1 MSELD
6 SSREGEQE
14 RWGAGKERGRR
25 DMEVLTP
32 DPKVWGRKGRAG
44 RERPAFRRSP
54 RRAAARA
61 AVGGGA
67 GGHSTWMPGPEG
79 QLQALPTLPGSGP
92 GGRPPQPR
100 GPGRSYDGGA
110 AAVRRGSQ
118 VSLDAPVRQGHVLP
132 GGGGEGAG
140 GALPWLTG
148 LTPWMPVADC
158 PPGQVPGGGHRVHAA
173 VASFSLGRARPG
185 QASGSCRPTASGGAL
200 GSRELVSGPG
210 QQGAGRQPRG
220 ASLAP
225 RAQGRAE
232 PRQGPRGSGRPPP
245 AQAAGGTG
253 SASVSGFQLLLEA
266 RGLPRPSGPPPSPL
280 HYPFPAFGFRSAWHA
295 RAICRKHSGITYGQ
309 TALAR
314 SLPVPP
320 GRGAHTPAAL
330 GAAGDLPP
338 RPRPPALL
346 WAAWPL
352 LSRPPSLQSPV

>member
-158 PPGQVPGGGHRVHAA
+158 PLGTGPGRRASCSCRRGQLLPGPCPPGAGLGLLSPHSQRRRPRLPGARVRSWAA
-173 VASFSLGRARPG
+173 GSR
-185 QASGSCRPTASGGAL
+185 QAAQRCQPCPSGSGEGGAQAGTTRVRQTPTGAGSGRHWLRLGFRLPALARGLGSSSTFRPTAL
-200 GSRELVSGPG
+200 
-210 QQGAGRQPRG
+210 
-220 ASLAP
+220 
-225 RAQGRAE
+225 
-232 PRQGPRGSGRPPP
+232 
-245 AQAAGGTG
+245 
-253 SASVSGFQLLLEA
+253 
-266 RGLPRPSGPPPSPL
+266 
-280 HYPFPAFGFRSAWHA
+280 
-295 RAICRKHSGITYGQ
+295 
-309 TALAR
+309 
-314 SLPVPP
+314 
-320 GRGAHTPAAL
+320 PAAL
-330 GAAGDLPP
+330 PLPRLWFP
-338 RPRPPALL
+338 QCLARASHLQEALGNYIWTNCPGSLSSCPSWTRRPY
-346 WAAWPL
+346 
-352 LSRPPSLQSPV
+352 SCSFGGSG